1 MIRIVFWDR
10 RGVDRNGIGGR
21 SLGIRIGERLVGRGD
36 TVVGDYGTELLVV
49 LGEGGGYCVY
59 VHGDN
64 VVFVVIC
71 GCDAWEVKGGDGIEN

>member
-10 RGVDRNGIGGR
+10 READKSGNGGR
-21 SLGIRIGERLVGRGD
+21 SLEVSIRGGKGE
-36 TVVGDYGTELLVV
+36 TVVGDYGAELLVV

-71 GCDAWEVKGGDGIEN
+71 GCDAWEVEGGDGIEN